1 MNNETLDQ
9 GWDTP
14 KVSNN
19 ETPVAE
25 PKEEFSPWVK
35 TTEVQAQ
42 EEPKGTW
49 VWIPENSASWL
60 ETMVSKLVESKLEEV
75 KGMVSKLSA
84 SWLETLEEAK
94 GNEDD
99 MEQIATTAIDS
110 YDFGDLLDQT
120 LQEHDFSD
128 ALEKDLQQVKDDLKS
143 ELTDQI
149 REEVEECL
157 NNATI
162 SI

>member
-1 MNNETLDQ
+1 MNDETLAQ

-19 ETPVAE
+19 ETPVVE
-25 PKEEFSPWVK
+25 PKEEFSPWKK
-35 TTEVQAQ
+35 TLENQGYSTEAQAQ

-75 KGMVSKLSA
+75 KG
-84 SWLETLEEAK
+84 
-94 GNEDD
+94 NEDD
-99 MEQIATTAIDS
+99 IEQIATNAIEN
-110 YDFGDLLDQT
+110 YDFSSLLDQA

-128 ALEKDLQQVKDDLKS
+128 VLENDLQQVKDDLKS
-143 ELTDQI
+143 ELADQI

-157 NNATI
+157 SNATI

>member
-1 MNNETLDQ
+1 MNEEQSDTTLRDLAK

-14 KVSNN
+14 KVSNS
-19 ETPVAE
+19 ETPVVE
-25 PKEEFSPWVK
+25 PKEDLEKGLIEEFSPWKK
-35 TTEVQAQ
+35 TTE

-60 ETMVSKLVESKLEEV
+60 ETMVSKLVESKLEE
-75 KGMVSKLSA
+75 
-84 SWLETLEEAK
+84 AK
-94 GNEDD
+94 GNNAFQIPDD
-99 MEQIATTAIDS
+99 DDINQVATNAIDN
-110 YDFGDLLDQT
+110 YDFKSVIDHAVD
-120 LQEHDFSD
+120 EYDFSD
-128 ALEKDLQQVKDDLKS
+128 ALENDLQQVKDDLKS

-157 NNATI
+157 SNATI

>member
-1 MNNETLDQ
+1 MNEEQSDTTLRDLAK

-14 KVSNN
+14 KVSNS
-19 ETPVAE
+19 ETPVVE

-60 ETMVSKLVESKLEEV
+60 ETMVSKLVESKLEE
-75 KGMVSKLSA
+75 
-84 SWLETLEEAK
+84 AK
-94 GNEDD
+94 GNNAFQIPDD
-99 MEQIATTAIDS
+99 DDINQVATNAIDN
-110 YDFGDLLDQT
+110 YDFKSVIDHAVD
-120 LQEHDFSD
+120 EYDFSD
-128 ALEKDLQQVKDDLKS
+128 ALENDLQQVKDDLKS

-157 NNATI
+157 STATI

>member
-1 MNNETLDQ
+1 MNEEESDTTLRDLAK

-14 KVSNN
+14 KVSSS
-19 ETPVAE
+19 ETPE
-25 PKEEFSPWVK
+25 M
-35 TTEVQAQ
+35 QAQ

-60 ETMVSKLVESKLEEV
+60 ETMVSKLVESKLEE
-75 KGMVSKLSA
+75 
-84 SWLETLEEAK
+84 AK
-94 GNEDD
+94 GNNAFQIPDD
-99 MEQIATTAIDS
+99 DDINQVATNAIDN
-110 YDFGDLLDQT
+110 YDFKSVIDHAVD
-120 LQEHDFSD
+120 EYDFSD
-128 ALEKDLQQVKDDLKS
+128 ALENDLQQVKDDLKS

>member
-1 MNNETLDQ
+1 MNEEESDTTLRDLAK

-14 KVSNN
+14 KVSSS
-19 ETPVAE
+19 ETPE
-25 PKEEFSPWVK
+25 M
-35 TTEVQAQ
+35 QAQ

-60 ETMVSKLVESKLEEV
+60 ETMVSKLVESKLEET
-75 KGMVSKLSA
+75 KGD
-84 SWLETLEEAK
+84 
-94 GNEDD
+94 EDD
-99 MEQIATTAIDS
+99 MEQIATNAIEN
-110 YDFGDLLDQT
+110 YDFSSLLDQA

-128 ALEKDLQQVKDDLKS
+128 ALENDLQQVKDDIRS
-143 ELTDQI
+143 EFADQI

-157 NNATI
+157 RNATI